1 MAATAHSPVA
11 LREQFERISAGARGR
26 AGAAAVLLETG
37 ESAAFHPDGRFPM
50 QSVYKMPIG
59 MAVLRDVDR
68 GRLALEQKVIVA
80 SGDLVPVALHSPI
93 RDKYPRGGVELSVR
107 ELLRYMVADSD
118 GTACDALLRLAGGP
132 ERVTAY
138 LRGLGVNGIVVATS
152 EKEMAA
158 SDDVQYRNWATPKA
172 MVELLAAFQKGR
184 GLSPASRALLMQFM
198 TETGTGPRRLKGL
211 LPAGTVVA
219 HKTGTSGTAKGLTRA
234 TNDAGLITLP
244 DGRHLAVAVF
254 VADSK
259 ANTDARERVIAEIAR
274 AAWDYWTNPGR

>member
-11 LREQFERISAGARGR
+11 LREQFERISAGAQGR

-37 ESAAFHPDGRFPM
+37 ESAAFHPDERFPM